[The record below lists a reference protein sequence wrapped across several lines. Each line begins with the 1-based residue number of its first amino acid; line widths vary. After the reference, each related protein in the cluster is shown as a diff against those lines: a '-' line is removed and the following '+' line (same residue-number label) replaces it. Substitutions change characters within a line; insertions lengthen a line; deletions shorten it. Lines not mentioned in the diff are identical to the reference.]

1 MESIK
6 HFCEL
11 PSLENCQDYLTWH
24 REPRLARYLR
34 NLTDRS
40 TEEIAQILVNKII
53 ADPTDKL
60 ACACIT
66 AILAH
71 ILFSA
76 SGRAR
81 IRSQIFNPLQHH
93 STQIELEDIYQ
104 IALDIICQPV
114 QFLANFQPDRD
125 RWYGSLVRYSNYRF
139 DRLLI
144 DRIRNL
150 PGMSGFK
157 RTNLGLLARTSP
169 RRMKTAL
176 IQQGEQD
183 RRLPQLLL
191 LHQCLV
197 DVVAVSEFDTKN
209 PQPVHYDNLSARY
222 IEQCDSANP
231 MAIDDHTTLIKLVE
245 SMGTAIR
252 NYLQPQPEALDRSIG
267 NNDAEGTAL
276 IDLIPDPSHHRQQLE
291 SGILKQDVIELVD
304 KLAIDNDRLLMF
316 FSGLELTQVEVGVE
330 LGCDPATA
338 KRRRDR
344 CLKQLAKDLHAK
356 IFQTTDLSIELLDTI
371 LDPLKLVC
379 NDLYVELLEKILALI
394 AKDLHPKIFQTI
406 DLSIELLDTILDP
419 LKLVCN
425 DLYVELLEKILALIV
440 ANLNSIE
447 SNIVDLFI
455 DQIQR
460 QWQFNFKPAQMGLAK
475 AIAFVRLR
483 YPYKLV
489 KQ

>member
-6 HFCEL
+6 PFCEL

-24 REPRLARYLR
+24 REPRLARYLKG
-34 NLTDRS
+34 LEDRS
-40 TEEIAQILVNKII
+40 PEQIAHILVNRIL
-53 ADPTDKL
+53 ANPTDKL

-66 AILAH
+66 ALLAH

-93 STQIELEDIYQ
+93 STQIELEDVYQ

-114 QFLANFQPDRD
+114 HFLANFQPDLAN
-125 RWYGSLVRYSNYRF
+125 WYGSLVRYSNYRF

-176 IQQGEQD
+176 IQQGERD
-183 RRLPQLLL
+183 LRLQQLLL

-197 DVVAVSEFDTKN
+197 EVIAVGEFDTRN

-222 IEQCDSANP
+222 IEQCDLVDL
-231 MAIDDHTTLIKLVE
+231 AIDHRATLIKLVE
-245 SMGTAIR
+245 YMGTAIR
-252 NYLQPQPEALDRSIG
+252 NYLQPQPDALDGSIG
-267 NNDAEGTAL
+267 NNDAEGIAL
-276 IDLIPDPSHHRQQLE
+276 IDLIPDSSHYHQRLE
-291 SGILKQDVIELVD
+291 SRILKQDVVELSN
-304 KLAIDNDRLLMF
+304 KLAIDSDRLLMF
-316 FSGLELTQVEVGVE
+316 FYGLELTQVEVGVE
-330 LGCDPATA
+330 LDCDPVTA

-356 IFQTTDLSIELLDTI
+356 IFQTEDLSIELLDSI
-371 LDPLKLVC
+371 LDRLKLIC
-379 NDLYVELLEKILALI
+379 DDLYAELLLE
-394 AKDLHPKIFQTI
+394 IF
-406 DLSIELLDTILDP
+406 D
-419 LKLVCN
+419 
-425 DLYVELLEKILALIV
+425 LIV
-440 ANLNSIE
+440 TDLNLIE
-447 SNIVDLFI
+447 SNIGDLFI

-460 QWQFNFKPAQMGLAK
+460 QWQFNFKPAQMGLTK
-475 AIAFVRLR
+475 AAAFVGLR
-483 YPYKLV
+483 SPQASKTAISKLV
-489 KQ
+489 VEI